1 MIDWRDYCVPLIHRW
16 EGCKLHAYPD
26 PATGGEPYTIG
37 WGSTGPDIGP
47 DTVWTQEQADA
58 DLAQR
63 VEHINAIVTQ
73 AVRVRLSPQQRAA
86 LVSLVYNIGTG
97 AFLNSTLLKALNDG
111 DYNRACGQFGVWII
125 AASRVLAGLIRRR
138 AAEAEL
144 FAEGI
149 A

>member
-1 MIDWRDYCVPLIHRW
+1 MIDWRDCGIPLIKQW
-16 EGCKLHAYPD
+16 EKCSLTAYQD
-26 PATGGEPYTIG
+26 AVGVWTVG
-37 WGSTGPDIGP
+37 WGATGPDIVEG
-47 DTVWTQEQADA
+47 TVWTQEQADA

-63 VEHINAIVTQ
+63 TDHVNAIVTQ
-73 AVRVRLSPQQRAA
+73 AIRVRLSPQQRGA
-86 LVSLVYNIGTG
+86 LVSLTYNIGTG
-97 AFLNSTLLKALNDG
+97 AFLSSTLLKALNDG

-125 AASRVLAGLIRRR
+125 AAGRVLVGLIHRR

>member
-1 MIDWRDYCVPLIHRW
+1 MNDWRDYCLTLIEQW
-16 EGCKLHAYPD
+16 EGCRLQAYPD
-26 PATGGEPYTIG
+26 PATGGEPYTVG
-37 WGSTGPDIGP
+37 YGATGPDIRP
-47 DTVWTQEQADA
+47 DTVWTQEQAEA
-58 DLAQR
+58 DLSQR
-63 VEHINAIVTQ
+63 IEHINAIVTQ

-86 LVSLVYNIGTG
+86 LVSLTYNIGTG
-97 AFLNSTLLKALNDG
+97 AFLNSTLLRALNDG

-125 AASRVLAGLIRRR
+125 AADHVLAGLIRRR

>member
-1 MIDWRDYCVPLIHRW
+1 MIDWRDYCVPLIHQW

-26 PATGGEPYTIG
+26 PATGADPYTIG

-63 VEHINAIVTQ
+63 LDRINSTVTQ

-86 LVSLVYNIGTG
+86 LVSLAYNIGTG
-97 AFLNSTLLKALNDG
+97 NWLTSTMLKCINDG
-111 DYNRACGQFGVWII
+111 DYNRACGQFGVWIM
-125 AASRVLAGLIRRR
+125 AAGKVMVGLIRRR

-144 FAEGI
+144 FAEGT

>member
-1 MIDWRDYCVPLIHRW
+1 MIDWHDYCLPLIHQW
-16 EGCKLHAYPD
+16 EGCELHAYPD
-26 PATGGEPYTIG
+26 PATGAEPWTIG

-63 VEHINAIVTQ
+63 LDRINATITQ

-86 LVSLVYNIGTG
+86 LVSLAYNIGTG
-97 AFLNSTLLKALNDG
+97 AFLQSTLLRNLNDS
-111 DYNRACGQFGVWII
+111 DYAHACGQFGVWILG
-125 AASRVLAGLIRRR
+125 AGRVLVGLIRRR

-144 FAEGI
+144 FAEGMQ
-149 A
+149 

>member
-1 MIDWRDYCVPLIHRW
+1 MIDWHDYCLPLIKQW
-16 EGCKLHAYPD
+16 EGCDLTAYPD
-26 PATGGEPYTIG
+26 PATGGEPWTIG
-37 WGSTGPDIGP
+37 YGATGPDIESG
-47 DTVWTQEQADA
+47 TVWTQEQADA

-73 AVRVRLSPQQRAA
+73 AVRVRLSPQERAA
-86 LVSLVYNIGTG
+86 LVSLAYNVGTS

-125 AASRVLAGLIRRR
+125 AAGRVLAGLIRRR